1 MNSRQKHNFDKLTVL
16 RDIGL
21 VLAAYTIW
29 KLVKGTKIVPLAE
42 IPLVEALERAA
53 QDQEVVK
60 KVPKWRQAAGI
71 LWD

>member
-1 MNSRQKHNFDKLTVL
+1 MLTYIN

-21 VLAAYTIW
+21 VLAAYAIW
-29 KLVKGTKIVPLAE
+29 KILKGTEIVALAD

-53 QDQEVVK
+53 QDQEIVK
-60 KVPKWRQAAGI
+60 KVPKWKQVVGV

>member
-1 MNSRQKHNFDKLTVL
+1 MLTHH

-29 KLVKGTKIVPLAE
+29 KLLKGTKIVALAD
-42 IPLVEALERAA
+42 IPLVEALERAV
-53 QDQEVVK
+53 QDQEIVK
-60 KVPKWRQAAGI
+60 NVPKWKQVVGV

>member
-1 MNSRQKHNFDKLTVL
+1 MISRSKTNKLS

-21 VLAAYTIW
+21 VLAAYSIW
-29 KLVKGTKIVPLAE
+29 KLLKGTKIVALAE

-53 QDQEVVK
+53 QDQEEVK
-60 KVPKWRQAAGI
+60 KVPKWRQIAGS

>member
-1 MNSRQKHNFDKLTVL
+1 MN

-29 KLVKGTKIVPLAE
+29 KVLKGTKIVALAD

-53 QDQEVVK
+53 QDQEIVK
-60 KVPKWRQAAGI
+60 AVPKWKQIVGI

>member
-1 MNSRQKHNFDKLTVL
+1 VGHPDLPTLTYIN

-29 KLVKGTKIVPLAE
+29 KLLKGTKIIALAD

-53 QDQEVVK
+53 QDQEIVK
-60 KVPKWRQAAGI
+60 TAPKWKQVVGI